1 MICHKKKLK
10 KPLKFHAL
18 FSELPMFKPKLLS
31 QFKCLRL
38 KTKVAGKAFNV
49 SFPVVIVTTVIYID
63 LFFGQKSAFTMFLT
77 RSQTFS
83 GSMRTF
89 SCMRCIVLDT
99 LYYNLWSLNQ
109 WINHKKYY
117 VGKIRACP
125 MDRNLHFNTTYAK
138 SGRISF
144 LLMIFARNWCGRFL
158 QKGV

>member
-1 MICHKKKLK
+1 
-10 KPLKFHAL
+10 
-18 FSELPMFKPKLLS
+18 MFKPKLLS
-31 QFKCLRL
+31 QFQCLRL
-38 KTKVAGKAFNV
+38 KTKVAGKAFDV

-109 WINHKKYY
+109 WINMMLEKLEL
-117 VGKIRACP
+117 VPWIKISI
-125 MDRNLHFNTTYAK
+125 FNTTYAK
-138 SGRISF
+138 SCRISF
-144 LLMIFARNWCGRFL
+144 LLMIFYIQRYAVFNHL
-158 QKGV
+158 AISVAT

>member
-1 MICHKKKLK
+1 MPQKKTFKN
-10 KPLKFHAL
+10 PQISCP

-31 QFKCLRL
+31 QFQCLRL
-38 KTKVAGKAFNV
+38 KTKVAGKAFDV

-125 MDRNLHFNTTYAK
+125 MDQNLHF
-138 SGRISF
+138 
-144 LLMIFARNWCGRFL
+144 
-158 QKGV
+158 